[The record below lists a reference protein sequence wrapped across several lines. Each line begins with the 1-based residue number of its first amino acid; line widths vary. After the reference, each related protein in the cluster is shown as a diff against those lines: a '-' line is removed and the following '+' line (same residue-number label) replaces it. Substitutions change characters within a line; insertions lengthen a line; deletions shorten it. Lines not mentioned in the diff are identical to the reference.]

1 MSAARHAS
9 AAPSFN
15 STGEGNET
23 SDAVGQGINS
33 LRDSSLRRAVCLRV
47 LTASARTRPKLW
59 PMRKRGR
66 RGHVR

>member
-1 MSAARHAS
+1 MRH
-9 AAPSFN
+9 P
-15 STGEGNET
+15 
-23 SDAVGQGINS
+23 DAVGQGINS